1 MYRKKLNKMTNS
13 QLMKAFKTI
22 KQEKL
27 DRNLTEIYVD
37 LENVSIR
44 CDQIGI
50 YVSNG
55 ITYKNILQVCH
66 SNETISLIEDKY
78 IKNIRWTNSN
88 NETFKILKE
97 N

>member
-1 MYRKKLNKMTNS
+1 MTS
-13 QLMKAFKTI
+13 KQLVKAFKVI
-22 KQEKL
+22 KKEKQ
-27 DRNLTEIYVD
+27 DRNLTDIYVD
-37 LENVSIR
+37 LEHASIR
-44 CDQIGI
+44 CEQIGL

-55 ITYKNILQVCH
+55 ITYQNILQLCW
-66 SNETISLIEDKY
+66 SGETISLIEDKY

>member
-1 MYRKKLNKMTNS
+1 MTTN
-13 QLMKAFKTI
+13 QLEKAFRTI
-22 KQEKL
+22 KKEKL
-27 DRNLTEIYVD
+27 DRNLIDIYID

-44 CDQIGI
+44 CDQIGL

-66 SNETISLIEDKY
+66 CNETISLIEDKH